1 MSGEE
6 TILARRA
13 RLSQVPRACEACKV
27 RKAIQSDVTDPNPVA
42 IVRLPVSLVNKPT
55 PHNNQTVPD
64 KTTGYHSCRYI
75 TPFLCGTDK
84 DQREEYV
91 ASLEARLA
99 KVEVR
104 LDKQPTQSTPASTD
118 PPTSTPAVSK
128 QDTSVSPA
136 VSSEPSVYDV
146 AQTPVGN
153 LYEGSSSFISQFQQA
168 SEEIKQSAAAKTPEG
183 QQSISESFNQ
193 LHSMLHDSSSRKP
206 PPRGPTRS
214 MPDITPL
221 PASVVLKIIR
231 TIKVNPTRFFPG
243 HAMTDIKLIEHLCQ
257 KVYFPTEPVTLGH
270 ITSVNGIMRLLLRE
284 FIITEDPLSKE
295 HDLEALKAQVER
307 NFHLGLET
315 FETVTVPSFENVIA
329 ITTAVLKIQ
338 NESRPVLA
346 RTLVNAGLSHCQMLG
361 YHREITYQKDQSGFA
376 EHKRRLFW
384 TLYVCDKTNS
394 LHLGNASRMQDF
406 EVDAQYPSIPVDVA
420 EKPWIE
426 LFHLVIRLAK
436 IQGLIFDKLYSVA
449 ALQTPAIERR
459 QWIDTL
465 VADAHQ
471 WRYDLDRLDGSQV
484 RFIKL
489 LELSMVHW
497 DIMYYTTLTTLLR
510 APAMPGVS
518 TDMTSQCFQTAR
530 LALESHLRAFSGYD
544 GVKLFTKADYIDW
557 ALHNSSFTPFVV
569 IFLHSMA
576 ASSLED
582 VQLLEQVVD
591 TFRHA
596 REIHAGAE
604 RLYQICATFAR
615 LARRMVESRNT
626 SVGMYDQNTD
636 SLQVAGVSQ
645 DVPLI
650 WPEAFVQPTGQ
661 GQQATSDS
669 DVDAFLNDDM
679 TSILADWING
689 QPPATEMFVMGFGE
703 RKNSAA
709 LDLLSYDTFLLQ
721 TSKTRHDL
729 LSTWSSD
736 FQLSSTT
743 SIDNS
748 EYLLYHNGVCFRV
761 HLISTPQAYQ
771 IVQYS
776 YSNSVSVDQD
786 CIIAANALR
795 FSKGPDKIKFIIFKI
810 TDDEQNVVVEETS
823 SETDYEVFRQKLLSG
838 VDKTG
843 NPAPRYAVYDVDYDL
858 GEDGKRQLRML
869 YASTMEYLKR
879 AVNAGVFTHA
889 GNQEDIEWEELVKTG
904 TDNTFQEFP
913 YDLKKA
919 VGKEL
924 PDCKV
929 QSVVYPKYETSGEL
943 AQASEGFLGW
953 LKERVMD
960 IRKEKSEKP
969 WPPHDR
975 DVGVVLVAHSMG
987 GFVAADSL
995 FLAINERANDG
1006 DENDPLFPLIQG
1018 ILTFDTPYNGL
1029 ARSMFVYGA
1038 FSNYQKVNSVFN
1050 VMTAISAAAPASL
1063 ARLSARRAA
1072 TTAVTTTTRG
1082 PQWKTWQ
1089 LVAVK
1094 TGTVGAI
1101 AAGGVAAYMN
1111 RELIMQGMKSVK
1123 NINKESVAEG
1133 YRQSMD
1139 AFGQGLAYINRGNVG
1154 RSFSWLSDHVTFVG
1168 ALLRQ
1173 KELNRRLERI
1183 GSLKG
1188 VGIHDFYCSLGE
1200 NGYWSG
1206 GYFVPE
1212 RTFCAIPE
1220 ESHSAY
1226 PIFERCVMPKA
1237 DDEVEA
1243 HMNMF
1248 RSEKHR
1254 GYKEMTERSA
1264 ELVKKWFMSED
1275 NVVDDPKFRETPPE
1289 ETEET
1294 EKAKE
1299 ILEKDPGAEE
1309 NEKAEGA
1316 DKDKDDEFP
1325 DESPLDIANA
1335 ASLVPLPDD
1344 TGDQLIGDANIEG
1357 ADTVEKRNYLNYLF
1371 GVAQSAGTDAKGW
1384 LPNKIPQMPNLP
1396 SMPNMPNMPKVP
1408 SSVSSLGN
1416 VSMPSMRIWGKK
1428 DGDTQGEGEMQD
1440 KDTAEEKND
1449 TAEVET
1455 KAEPKETTDDNAEVA
1470 QKIEVE
1476 GEKKSG

>member
-1 MSGEE
+1 
-6 TILARRA
+6 
-13 RLSQVPRACEACKV
+13 
-27 RKAIQSDVTDPNPVA
+27 
-42 IVRLPVSLVNKPT
+42 
-55 PHNNQTVPD
+55 
-64 KTTGYHSCRYI
+64 
-75 TPFLCGTDK
+75 
-84 DQREEYV
+84 
-91 ASLEARLA
+91 
-99 KVEVR
+99 
-104 LDKQPTQSTPASTD
+104 
-118 PPTSTPAVSK
+118 
-128 QDTSVSPA
+128 
-136 VSSEPSVYDV
+136 
-146 AQTPVGN
+146 
-153 LYEGSSSFISQFQQA
+153 
-168 SEEIKQSAAAKTPEG
+168 
-183 QQSISESFNQ
+183 
-193 LHSMLHDSSSRKP
+193 
-206 PPRGPTRS
+206 
-214 MPDITPL
+214 
-221 PASVVLKIIR
+221 
-231 TIKVNPTRFFPG
+231 
-243 HAMTDIKLIEHLCQ
+243 
-257 KVYFPTEPVTLGH
+257 
-270 ITSVNGIMRLLLRE
+270 
-284 FIITEDPLSKE
+284 
-295 HDLEALKAQVER
+295 
-307 NFHLGLET
+307 
-315 FETVTVPSFENVIA
+315 
-329 ITTAVLKIQ
+329 
-338 NESRPVLA
+338 
-346 RTLVNAGLSHCQMLG
+346 
-361 YHREITYQKDQSGFA
+361 
-376 EHKRRLFW
+376 
-384 TLYVCDKTNS
+384 
-394 LHLGNASRMQDF
+394 
-406 EVDAQYPSIPVDVA
+406 
-420 EKPWIE
+420 
-426 LFHLVIRLAK
+426 
-436 IQGLIFDKLYSVA
+436 
-449 ALQTPAIERR
+449 
-459 QWIDTL
+459 
-465 VADAHQ
+465 
-471 WRYDLDRLDGSQV
+471 
-484 RFIKL
+484 
-489 LELSMVHW
+489 
-497 DIMYYTTLTTLLR
+497 
-510 APAMPGVS
+510 
-518 TDMTSQCFQTAR
+518 
-530 LALESHLRAFSGYD
+530 
-544 GVKLFTKADYIDW
+544 
-557 ALHNSSFTPFVV
+557 
-569 IFLHSMA
+569 MA
-576 ASSLED
+576 
-582 VQLLEQVVD
+582 
-591 TFRHA
+591 
-596 REIHAGAE
+596 
-604 RLYQICATFAR
+604 
-615 LARRMVESRNT
+615 
-626 SVGMYDQNTD
+626 
-636 SLQVAGVSQ
+636 
-645 DVPLI
+645 
-650 WPEAFVQPTGQ
+650 
-661 GQQATSDS
+661 
-669 DVDAFLNDDM
+669 
-679 TSILADWING
+679 
-689 QPPATEMFVMGFGE
+689 
-703 RKNSAA
+703 
-709 LDLLSYDTFLLQ
+709 
-721 TSKTRHDL
+721 
-729 LSTWSSD
+729 
-736 FQLSSTT
+736 
-743 SIDNS
+743 
-748 EYLLYHNGVCFRV
+748 
-761 HLISTPQAYQ
+761 

-869 YASTMEYLKR
+869 YASTMEYLKKT
-879 AVNAGVFTHA
+879 VNAGVFTHA

-1248 RSEKHR
+1248 RPEKHR
-1254 GYKEMTERSA
+1254 GYEEMTERSA

-1357 ADTVEKRNYLNYLF
+1357 ANTVEKRNYLNYLF

-1396 SMPNMPNMPKVP
+1396 SMPNMPNMPNMPKVP

-1428 DGDTQGEGEMQD
+1428 DGDTQGEGETQD
-1440 KDTAEEKND
+1440 KNTTEEKND

-1455 KAEPKETTDDNAEVA
+1455 KAEPKETTDNNAEVA
-1470 QKIEVE
+1470 QKIEAE
-1476 GEKKSG
+1476 GEKKSAELSQHERRAYQSSHFPALYLSHSKRVMLKLEERFFALEGSIYPGGPSTWYIMDSDQRRLVSVTMDEELESVDTAVEHLSNRIDDLELDVFEIHVSSQGDLISTSTDLEDDNTFCPFYAPLEAIEEPGDIQVVPRSKLQELDRLGPLVDLVTDLQSSKPRKRLVFKYHFVYQRMSRVWNEMNMWMCLPKHPNIVPFDKIVIDELEGRCVGFTTKYIEGGTLDENRSRVFKLKWLLQLIAIMDELNLNLGVAH